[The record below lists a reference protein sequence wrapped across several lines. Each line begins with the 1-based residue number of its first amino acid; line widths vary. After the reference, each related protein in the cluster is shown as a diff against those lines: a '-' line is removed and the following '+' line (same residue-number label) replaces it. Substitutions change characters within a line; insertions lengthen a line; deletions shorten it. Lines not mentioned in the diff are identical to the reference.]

1 MRRLTGR
8 TGAVIGLL
16 SAIVLLFATIN
27 VGLRVPGETRLDP
40 FGSSAT
46 LDYRAL
52 KFGRFEPLRSEFIA
66 GQLGAVIPGGRPTV
80 LASSGGGPRAA
91 EPVRAAPAPVVVS
104 HSFTNDDLNDAYA
117 VSSVPF
123 TARTNTA
130 GATTQS
136 GEPTTCAP
144 VGGTAW
150 YRFRSPA
157 ALGLIADTFGSGY
170 ATALGVFSGSGLN
183 DLRRIDCDTDA
194 GGLAQIAFAAKPG
207 VTYWFQI
214 AGPFGGGDLVFNLR
228 IRGVTT
234 VASRSST
241 GAQGDS
247 DALLP
252 AISADGRF
260 VSFYSGSSTFS
271 PDNPPP
277 PPCVPTA
284 QVDACRPAAFV
295 RDRRAHR
302 VSRID
307 VTPPGALVPAG
318 LPADQVS
325 ITAGMSGDG
334 RFVGFYSTHTG
345 LVEND
350 INETWDVFVYDQVQ
364 RVIRRVSVS
373 SSGEQG
379 DMASFNASLSTDG
392 RYVAFTS
399 AADNLVPGDTNVV
412 TDVFVHD
419 NVTRKTTRV
428 SVGSAEEQANQARP
442 TSFPVESGSHLVS
455 MSSNGR
461 FVVFRSSASNLV
473 PGDTNNASDFFLRDL
488 RAGVTQRI
496 SVSSR
501 GEQANADSRQPLGTA
516 QWIVSDDGRYVFF
529 NSDASNLVSGD
540 SNGAEDLFVRD
551 TVRGTTRRV
560 SVSSGG
566 QEANRGVGEQD
577 PITVF
582 RNVGLNLFVTPV
594 NVTQTSYSATP
605 DGKWVA
611 FSSAATNLVP
621 GDTNEATDV
630 FLRHMPTGSTNILSV
645 SATGEQG
652 NGASNAPVLSA
663 DAGFVA
669 FQSAAENLVSS
680 DANGH
685 EDIFTYE
692 VPRQRFSGW
701 Y

>member
-1 MRRLTGR
+1 MHRLTGR

-16 SAIVLLFATIN
+16 SAVVLLFVTIN
-27 VGLRVPGETRLDP
+27 VGLRVPRETQLDP
-40 FGSSAT
+40 FGSSAS

-52 KFGRFEPLRSEFIA
+52 RFGSFEPLRNEFIA
-66 GQLGAVIPGGRPTV
+66 RQLGGVIAGDPARV
-80 LASSGGGPRAA
+80 LASARGPRVP
-91 EPVRAAPAPVVVS
+91 EPVRAGPPPVVVS
-104 HSFTNDDLNDAYA
+104 HQFTNDDLSDAYA

-130 GATTQS
+130 GATKQP

-150 YRFRSPA
+150 YRFRSPR

-194 GGLAQIAFAAKPG
+194 GGLAQIAFAAKRD

-214 AGPFGGGDLVFNLR
+214 AGPVGGGNLVFNLR
-228 IRGVTT
+228 ARGVTT
-234 VASRSST
+234 VASRSTS

-252 AISADGRF
+252 AISADGRY

-284 QVDACRPAAFV
+284 QFDACRPAAFV

-307 VTPPGALVPAG
+307 VTPSGALVPAG

-325 ITAGMSGDG
+325 ITAGMSADG

-345 LVEND
+345 LVDND

-379 DMASFNASLSTDG
+379 NMASFNAGLSADG

-399 AADNLVPGDTNVV
+399 AADNLVGDDTNVV

-419 NVTRKTTRV
+419 TLSRKTTRV
-428 SVGSAEEQANQARP
+428 SVGSAEEQADQARP
-442 TSFPVESGSHLVS
+442 NAFPVESGSHLVS
-455 MSSNGR
+455 MSTNGR

-488 RAGVTQRI
+488 RKGVTQRI
-496 SVSSR
+496 SVSSS
-501 GEQANADSRQPLGTA
+501 EDQANADSRQPLGTA
-516 QWIVSDDGRYVFF
+516 QWIVSDDGQYVFF

-540 SNGAEDLFVRD
+540 SNGAEDLFLRD

-605 DGKWVA
+605 DGQWVA

-621 GDTNEATDV
+621 GDTNDATDV
-630 FLRHMPTGSTNILSV
+630 FLRHIPTGSTNILSV

-680 DANGH
+680 DTNGH

>member
-8 TGAVIGLL
+8 TGALIGLL
-16 SAIVLLFATIN
+16 SAVVLLFFSIN
-27 VGLRVPGETRLDP
+27 LGLRVPRQTRLDP
-40 FGSSAT
+40 FGGAAT
-46 LDYRAL
+46 LDYRRL
-52 KFGRFEPLRSEFIA
+52 SFGSFEPLRNEFIA
-66 GQLGAVIPGGRPTV
+66 RELGGVIGGPARV
-80 LASSGGGPRAA
+80 LAAARGPRA
-91 EPVRAAPAPVVVS
+91 PDQLRAAPPPVVVS
-104 HSFTNDDLNDAYA
+104 HRFTNDDLNDAYS

-130 GATTQS
+130 GATKQP

-150 YRFRSPA
+150 YRFRSPR

-170 ATALGVFSGSGLN
+170 ATALGVFSGSGLG
-183 DLRRIDCDTDA
+183 DLRRIACDTDA
-194 GGLAQIAFAAKPG
+194 GGLSQASFAAKPD

-214 AGPFGGGDLVFNLR
+214 TGPFGGGNLVFNLR

-234 VASRSST
+234 IASRAST

-247 DALLP
+247 DSLLP
-252 AISADGRF
+252 AISADGRY
-260 VSFYSGSSTFS
+260 VSFYSGSNSFS

-284 QVDACRPAAFV
+284 NIDACRPAAFV
-295 RDRRAHR
+295 RDRLAHR
-302 VSRID
+302 VNRVD
-307 VTPPGALVPAG
+307 VTPAGALVPAG
-318 LPADQVS
+318 LPVDQIS

-334 RFVGFYSTHTG
+334 RYVGFYSTHTG

-350 INETWDVFVYDQVQ
+350 INENWDVFVYDQVQ

-373 SSGEQG
+373 STGEQG
-379 DMASFNASLSTDG
+379 DMASFGASLSANG

-399 AADNLVPGDTNVV
+399 AADNLVPDDTNVV
-412 TDVFVHD
+412 PDVFVHD
-419 NVTRKTTRV
+419 TRTSKTTRV
-428 SVGSAEEQANQARP
+428 SMGSSGEQADQARP
-442 TSFPVESGSHLVS
+442 TAFPLESGSHLLS
-455 MSSNGR
+455 MSNNGR
-461 FVVFRSSASNLV
+461 FVVFRSAASNLV
-473 PGDTNNASDFFLRDL
+473 PDDTNNASDFFLRDL
-488 RAGVTQRI
+488 LKGTTQRV
-496 SVSSR
+496 SVSSSE
-501 GEQANADSRQPLGTA
+501 EQANADSRQPLGTA
-516 QWIVSDDGRYVFF
+516 QWIVSDDGRHVFF
-529 NSDASNLVSGD
+529 NSDATNLVPND
-540 SNGAEDLFVRD
+540 TNGAEDLFVRD
-551 TVRGTTRRV
+551 TVRGITRRV
-560 SVSSGG
+560 SVSSEGR
-566 QEANRGVGEQD
+566 EANRGVGEQE
-577 PITVF
+577 PVTVY

-594 NVTQTSYSATP
+594 NVTQTSYSSTP
-605 DGKWVA
+605 DGQWVV
-611 FSSAATNLVP
+611 FSSAATNLVA

-630 FLRHMPTGSTNILSV
+630 FLRHIPSGRTTILSV

-669 FQSAAENLVSS
+669 FQSAAENLVST